1 MTETR
6 VDGAPGGAAPAGTP
20 SDKGAPPSEQAAI
33 PPTKRWFDQD
43 FAEGAEGTATIETC
57 FGKVSRKELED
68 VLTTLRQHA
77 QDNGKEA
84 STALRQ
90 LCLGGLAVAWLY
102 KVAGPDA
109 AGAIELSPDL
119 LWPVVLLIA
128 GLAADAF
135 YWGVNAVYWGLD
147 KRFHLRYKLGR
158 FDDLGMSFLTQT
170 EFVHGIPAIRPR
182 FAPYLIGLEVV
193 FTISGL
199 VLLLRFLVSRT
210 LF

>member
-1 MTETR
+1 MIGERPSFATSR
-6 VDGAPGGAAPAGTP
+6 KLGGQSVDRDSSGRTPGGAAPAGTP

-68 VLTTLRQHA
+68 VLTTLLQHA

-84 STALRQ
+84 SAALRQ

-119 LWPVVLLIA
+119 LWPVFLLLISRDSPPW
-128 GLAADAF
+128 LLYF
-135 YWGVNAVYWGLD
+135 GV
-147 KRFHLRYKLGR
+147 
-158 FDDLGMSFLTQT
+158 
-170 EFVHGIPAIRPR
+170 
-182 FAPYLIGLEVV
+182 
-193 FTISGL
+193 
-199 VLLLRFLVSRT
+199 
-210 LF
+210 